1 MNAEIIL
8 SQARDIVCQNEQY
21 QQQISLLQQELANRD
36 ELISSLQAR
45 LITQTQQQVL
55 NSNQPAM
62 YSGAYVSKLKDKMKE
77 FYEANKYYEET
88 IQKQQHNYEQKINQM
103 RVKNDSL
110 VREICIMT
118 QELNKHGIVI
128 GQADKQIQ
136 ANVSQSESHTQTGF
150 QVRSQNTQTD
160 ILSLSLEELKLDL
173 AYLQLVNISFQ
184 DQNRLMDEMIQQQA
198 QQPVNV
204 DQSIMELKQR
214 VTQQPNNVFVQNEQS
229 VMNSIEIDDSLVQNS
244 FYKHEPSVFN
254 PSTPQ
259 KRPPPV
265 EPNSVE
271 RFPTDLPKKPKIKSD
286 SKKPETSSV
295 QKLETLNLRSEQF
308 DKEPSLLE
316 EEPQLHPLQSK
327 SSVVNEVK
335 SLDAQKPNMIPITKI
350 QSQQLNPIQPVKT
363 AIQKP
368 QNKSPNS
375 SASLMSNPN
384 FLDSFDKPRNSLLSF
399 QEAKRNLK
407 SNLSDDTLH
416 YWFDKIDENK
426 NGEINMGQFSALMKI
441 VNLISKKP
449 NQKGE
454 QISIH
459 DVLERKGSEVE
470 IVMRFAELDRNGD
483 GLLEMEEFDRF

>member
-103 RVKNDSL
+103 RVKNESL
-110 VREICIMT
+110 VREICIMS

-136 ANVSQSESHTQTGF
+136 ANVSQSESQTQTGF

-316 EEPQLHPLQSK
+316 EEPALHPLQQK

-335 SLDAQKPNMIPITKI
+335 SLDAQKPNIIPITKI

-363 AIQKP
+363 VVQKP
-368 QNKSPNS
+368 LNKSPNS

-407 SNLSDDTLH
+407 SGLSDDILH

-426 NGEINMGQFSALMKI
+426 NGEINMGQFSVLMKI
-441 VNLISKKP
+441 VNIISKKP
-449 NQKGE
+449 VQKEE
-454 QISIH
+454 QITIH
-459 DVLERKGSEVE
+459 DVLERKGAEVE

-483 GLLEMEEFDRF
+483 GMLEKEEFDRF